1 MMIWGSWLHW
11 TSIQTR
17 KSLVL
22 GIRRDGKVLIFKR
35 VLHFTDFNN
44 SIKHISRDFHLITF
58 LRMLFNE
65 LENSFEPE
73 EAGEV
78 VPEHKEENTGKIKE
92 PKFDGSINLAH
103 NM

>member
-35 VLHFTDFNN
+35 VLHFTDFN
-44 SIKHISRDFHLITF
+44 SIIFREILLITF

-65 LENSFEPE
+65 LENSFDPQETE
-73 EAGEV
+73 E
-78 VPEHKEENTGKIKE
+78 VPLQRQESNIKE
-92 PKFDGSINLAH
+92 PKFDGSIKLAY